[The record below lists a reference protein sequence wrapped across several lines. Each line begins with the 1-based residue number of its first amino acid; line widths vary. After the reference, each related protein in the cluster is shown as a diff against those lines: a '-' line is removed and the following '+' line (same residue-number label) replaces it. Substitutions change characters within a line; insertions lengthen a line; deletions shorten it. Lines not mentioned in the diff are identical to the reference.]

1 MKTLLKSVKGK
12 IILAVS
18 AVAVVAVAVV
28 VVVICNNQEE
38 SYRTIAV
45 EELHGTSIVSS
56 EGKAQ
61 KEAYKGLHL
70 YGGDDVSVK
79 NSSDMTL
86 VLDMNKYLYAEGGT
100 HFWLESE
107 GTSEK
112 SETVIHVDDGCTLH
126 RLSTALTEG
135 EKYEVDTPNSVMA
148 VRGTVFLI
156 EVYVGEDGLIY
167 TLLQVFDG
175 SVQVDLKTQSGD
187 FNGVSKVFAA
197 GESALIRAGE
207 DFSEFVVSDGKESV
221 EIPYKEIPQTI
232 ASKLVEFID
241 DGEVLCI
248 GKELLMDYTGLAE
261 HKMEATGGK
270 PATCLE
276 DGYEEV
282 WCTVCNEVTDT
293 VTIPA
298 KGHNPGDWEVVT
310 EATCQTEGSRQ
321 KTCMDCGVVCEEEV
335 LAVTAH
341 EAGEIVEE
349 QALDCTHDGKQSI
362 YCRFCGELMEE
373 QITQAGGHVTE
384 EWTVVSEPTCT
395 EQGVSE
401 KICVNCM
408 KVVETEY
415 AVATGHMMGAWQVV
429 VAATCTAPGSEERIC
444 EVCKEAET
452 REIAATG
459 HSMGAW
465 STVESTC
472 TVQGTNTRVCS
483 SCGSKEVQTL
493 PLASHSVEQWVQETT
508 ATCTTPGTQSGWCL
522 TCNTQIIKDAEPAT
536 GHSMNGVWEIY
547 EGSCETGG
555 ILSQYCMQCDE
566 GRVFKDFEPGH
577 VYADS
582 PCGFHTQAINEVG
595 NTVWFATVSC
605 SRCLEYQTEIMITAN
620 VGADGRETCPRC
632 GEVLVSLQ

>member
-12 IILAVS
+12 IILAIS

-28 VVVICNNQEE
+28 VVVIFNNQEE

-70 YGGDDVSVK
+70 YGGDDVSVQ

-112 SETVIHVDDGCTLH
+112 SETVIHLDDGCTLH

-156 EVYVGEDGLIY
+156 DVYVGEDGLIY

-261 HKMEATGGK
+261 HKMEVIEGK

-282 WCTVCNEVTDT
+282 WCTVCGEVTE
-293 VTIPA
+293 TIVLPA
-298 KGHNPGDWEVVT
+298 TGHTPGEWQVLA
-310 EATCQTEGSRQ
+310 EATCETEGKRQ
-321 KTCMDCGVVCEEEV
+321 TVCTQCGTVCEEEAIEM
-335 LAVTAH
+335 LEH
-341 EAGEIVEE
+341 IPGETEE
-349 QALDCTHDGKQSI
+349 ITVADCTHDGEQVV
-362 YCRFCGELMEE
+362 YCSLCGTLLET
-373 QITQAGGHVTE
+373 ITIEASGHTLG
-384 EWTVVSEPTCT
+384 EWQVVSQPTCT
-395 EQGVSE
+395 EQGLSE
-401 KICVNCM
+401 KVCEKCLE
-408 KVVETEY
+408 VVETEY
-415 AVATGHMMGAWQVV
+415 AQATGHKMGAWKL
-429 VAATCTAPGSEERIC
+429 VASATCTQDGKQESVC
-444 EVCKEAET
+444 EVCGYVET
-452 REIAATG
+452 QTVSATG
-459 HSMGAW
+459 HSMGMWTSVA
-465 STVESTC
+465 STC
-472 TVQGTNTRVCS
+472 TTQGIRTRTCEN
-483 SCGSKEVQTL
+483 CGIKETQYL
-493 PLASHSVEQWVQETT
+493 PLASHEVTQWAEGTP
-508 ATCTTPGTQSGWCL
+508 ATCTDAATNFGICDNCGADVIETVGEPLGHDMSGIWLLDEGT
-522 TCNTQIIKDAEPAT
+522 
-536 GHSMNGVWEIY
+536 
-547 EGSCETGG
+547 CETGG
-555 ILSQYCMQCDE
+555 TEIQYCNNCE
-566 GRVFKDFEPGH
+566 HSISRTFAAGH
-577 VYADS
+577 VLEDGECYEHYS
-582 PCGFHTQAINEVG
+582 VQGEIG
-595 NTVWFATVSC
+595 SVWYGIKGC
-605 SRCLEYQTEIMITAN
+605 SRCYEEVEFEITITTDEMGSPICGSC
-620 VGADGRETCPRC
+620 GA
-632 GEVLVSLQ
+632 SLAQ